1 VLNLK
6 NELLDYSLTIK
17 KAMKKPLI
25 NLINEEIYH
34 NVDEWEMGT
43 VKKGEDRN
51 IRSVKLRGFEEG
63 DIGNSIS
70 KRIIYNELKKFTST
84 INDEYKKNVSGF
96 YFSEKNYFQ
105 FLYYDKLMNG
115 HYDYHT
121 DHFLQNPRVLTILV
135 GLNSTDEYEGGE
147 LLVGNQKEGVKLGEG
162 DLVLFP
168 SNFMYP
174 HKVNQVTKGARKVL
188 IIWTQ

>member
-1 VLNLK
+1 
-6 NELLDYSLTIK
+6 
-17 KAMKKPLI
+17 MKKTLI
-25 NLINEEIYH
+25 NLINEELYC
-34 NVDEWEMGT
+34 NVNDWEMGT

-51 IRSVKLRGFEEG
+51 IRSVKLRGFEEE

-70 KRIIYNELKKFTST
+70 RRIIYNELKKFTSS
-84 INDEYKKNVSGF
+84 INNEYKKNVSDF
-96 YFSEKNYFQ
+96 YFSDKNYFQ
-105 FLYYDKLMNG
+105 FLYYDEAMSG
-115 HYDYHT
+115 HYEYHT
-121 DHFLQNPRVLTILV
+121 DHFLEHPRILTMLV

-147 LLVGNQKEGVKLGEG
+147 LLVGNQKKGVKLGQG
-162 DLVLFP
+162 DLVVFP